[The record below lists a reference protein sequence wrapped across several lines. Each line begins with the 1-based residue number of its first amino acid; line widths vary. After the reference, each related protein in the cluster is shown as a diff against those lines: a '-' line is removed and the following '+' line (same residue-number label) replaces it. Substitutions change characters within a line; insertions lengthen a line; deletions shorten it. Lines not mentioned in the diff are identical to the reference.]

1 MAFRPALYIVK
12 IMQVTIIAVGKI
24 KEKFL
29 QEAIAE
35 YEKRLRPYMKL
46 HILEI
51 PEEKRPVAATASV
64 ETRAMEKEGERI
76 VAAIPTGSFVIALDA
91 QGTGR
96 SSEEFATAFRQWE
109 LAGKSH
115 ICFLVGGDL
124 GFAPAILARSDKQL
138 SLSRMTFT
146 HPIARFLLLEQ
157 IYRALRINHGEPYHK

>member
-1 MAFRPALYIVK
+1 MQKEASV
-12 IMQVTIIAVGKI
+12 QVTIIAVGKI

-35 YEKRLRPYMKL
+35 YEKRLRPYVKL

-51 PEEKRPVAATASV
+51 PEEKRPVSATVSV

-76 VAAIPTGSFVIALDA
+76 LAAIPDASVVVTLDA
-91 QGTGR
+91 QGTNR
-96 SSEEFATAFRQWE
+96 SSEEFATTFRQWE

-115 ICFLVGGDL
+115 ICFMIGGDL
-124 GFAPAILARSDKQL
+124 GFAPAVIARSDQRL

-157 IYRALRINHGEPYHK
+157 VYRAQRINHGEPYHK